1 MKRIGNLS
9 ILFNYTTLG
18 DPPFEFK
25 GTAWTEVVF
34 RHGREREGGLS
45 ARDGCC
51 QHGSCNGKQTGKGS
65 CHGRFLSGTTPRVNS
80 TRNAHFHGGD
90 SLPFSILSLLT
101 MANRS
106 RIPNALSHPRTWL
119 KSILSMD
126 LLHLSICRDDHH

>member
-1 MKRIGNLS
+1 MVVREKV
-9 ILFNYTTLG
+9 
-18 DPPFEFK
+18 
-25 GTAWTEVVF
+25 AWVHVTGVASTEVV
-34 RHGREREGGLS
+34 RKS
-45 ARDGCC
+45 KA
-51 QHGSCNGKQTGKGS
+51 GKGS

-101 MANRS
+101 MANWS

-126 LLHLSICRDDHH
+126 LLHLSLCRDDHH